1 MQKDLISVV
10 VPCYNA
16 SSYIQDCFDSVDS
29 QTYKN
34 FEVIFVNDGSQDN
47 TLQLL
52 NEYCASH
59 HNSVVVNQPNLG
71 PSMARNAGL
80 NKATGE
86 YVYFYDSD
94 DILSQYMLEILHT
107 NIIKYK
113 ADISVVRYKRVG
125 EHYHMERT
133 KKHRPTNNVQEYDQQ
148 GTLLKV
154 FRCGLLLEVSVWNK
168 LYKHIILKQIKT
180 YPNVFNP
187 QIKCGED
194 IEFNYKYLKYSK
206 KGVFSD
212 AVCYCYRQHKSS
224 IVHNGFNEEK
234 LTDFIGLNYV
244 ERDCHQNFPEVELY
258 IKGWKSSVCVAMLWS
273 IFLSDY
279 DDKDKITR
287 LFDNFK
293 DNLACIPLGKNN
305 SKLLRVVTPC
315 AYPLLKLG
323 LAKRLHFKE

>member
-10 VPCYNA
+10 VPCYNM
-16 SSYIQDCFDSVDS
+16 SHYLKDCFESLDN

-34 FEVIFVNDGSQDN
+34 FEVIFVNDGSTDD

-52 NEYCASH
+52 KQYCK
-59 HNSVVVNQPNLG
+59 NKTNCQLVDQQ
-71 PSMARNAGL
+71 NAGL
-80 NKATGE
+80 SGARNSGLKLATGE
-86 YVYFYDSD
+86 YVYFYDPD
-94 DILSQYMLEILHT
+94 DFLSPQLLFVLHK
-107 NIIKYK
+107 NLVEYN
-113 ADISVVRYKRVG
+113 ADISIVRYKRVK
-125 EHYHMERT
+125 ENFRSNYSKLE
-133 KKHRPTNNVQEYDQQ
+133 KLSQKFQVFDQEDTISQLYSGMLFD
-148 GTLLKV
+148 V
-154 FRCGLLLEVSVWNK
+154 CVWNK